1 MWVRFD
7 LDACRRAAGHPRLD
21 QPWRREVSSLDRQ
34 ACATSMRRKKGSSGS
49 ARSRR
54 LGLAVQG
61 DVVLVGKV
69 QELFELVVLPR
80 QPVPVAACDLPHLAV
95 ADGLGQRPL
104 GGSPDRRLT
113 WPAAPAVTTPTI
125 RRGPPPRSVRRS
137 RGAGALVCRAT
148 GRAGRRLGS

>member
-95 ADGLGQRPL
+95 ADGLGQRPP
-104 GGSPDRRLT
+104 GREPGSPSHLASRPSSDDADHTPR
-113 WPAAPAVTTPTI
+113 AA
-125 RRGPPPRSVRRS
+125 
-137 RGAGALVCRAT
+137 AT
-148 GRAGRRLGS
+148 VSTA